1 MLFRSLQ
8 AIARKVGVK
17 ITQRVIAKSVTRW
30 LPIVGAV
37 GVGAYAYYDTA
48 QVASTAI
55 ELFQTDIDIE
65 DRSREDRQPSNALEP
80 STQWS

>member
-1 MLFRSLQ
+1 MTVRALQ
-8 AIARKVGVK
+8 GIAKRIGVK
-17 ITQRVIAKSVTRW
+17 VTQRAIGRGLARW

-55 ELFQTDIDIE
+55 SLFKGE
-65 DRSREDRQPSNALEP
+65 VHLEP
-80 STQWS
+80 APSDASQETPSK